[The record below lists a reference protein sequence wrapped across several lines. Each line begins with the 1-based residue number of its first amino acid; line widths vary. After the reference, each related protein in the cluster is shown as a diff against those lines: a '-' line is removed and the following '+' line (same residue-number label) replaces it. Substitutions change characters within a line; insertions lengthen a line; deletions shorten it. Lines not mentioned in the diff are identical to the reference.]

1 MWTNVSD
8 QSAGNPLKSHAVLGL
23 GGVGGLIA
31 TLLSAGG
38 HSVTAVVRS
47 DPHEHMD
54 VSLERPD
61 GAIVRGS
68 VRSVTALDGEIDVL
82 WVTPK
87 ATQLRDALR
96 AVSSLRPRL
105 VVPLLNGI
113 DHMPVLRDAFGSDA
127 VVPATISVE
136 TEKLAPGRFR
146 QSSPFINLTLAQ
158 NAKAV
163 LAAATQTLAG
173 FGVDVRYIDDEQTL
187 LWSKLVFLAPLALTT
202 SAAGEPLGYVRETPE
217 WRERL
222 ETAVREVAAVA
233 LACGAS
239 VEAHGALELI
249 GRAKPGMRSSM
260 QKDVEAGREPELDAI
275 GGTIL
280 RAARAHGIPVPTI
293 EDLIERTRARVA
305 ARAASAS

>member
-1 MWTNVSD
+1 MSD
-8 QSAGNPLKSHAVLGL
+8 RSAGSPLQHHAVLGL

-47 DPHEHMD
+47 DPKERMD
-54 VSLERPD
+54 VSLERPE
-61 GAIVRGS
+61 GAIVRGTI
-68 VRSVTALDGEIDVL
+68 RSVTALDGEIDVL
-82 WVTPK
+82 WIAPK
-87 ATQLRDALR
+87 ATQLRDALQ
-96 AVSSLRPRL
+96 AVASLRPRL

-113 DHMPVLRDAFGSDA
+113 DHMPVLRDVFGND
-127 VVPATISVE
+127 VLVPATISVE
-136 TEKLAPGRFR
+136 SEKLAPGRFR
-146 QSSPFINLTLAQ
+146 QSSPFINLTLAE
-158 NAKAV
+158 NAKAA
-163 LAAATQTLAG
+163 LAPATQTLAG

-202 SAAGEPLGYVRETPE
+202 SAAGEPLGFVRDTPE

-222 ETAVREVAAVA
+222 EAAVREVAAVA

-239 VEAHGALELI
+239 VEASGALELI

-275 GGTIL
+275 GGTVL

-305 ARAASAS
+305 ARAASSS

>member
-1 MWTNVSD
+1 MNER
-8 QSAGNPLKSHAVLGL
+8 SAGSPLQRHAVLGL

-38 HSVTAVVRS
+38 HSVTAIVRS
-47 DPHEHMD
+47 DPNERMD

-61 GAIVRGS
+61 GAIVRGTI
-68 VRSVTALDGEIDVL
+68 RSVTALDGGVDVL
-82 WVTPK
+82 WVAPK
-87 ATQLRDALR
+87 APQLRDALR
-96 AVSSLRPRL
+96 TVASLRPSL
-105 VVPLLNGI
+105 VVPLLNGL
-113 DHMPVLRDAFGSDA
+113 DHMPVLRDAFGNG
-127 VVPATISVE
+127 VLVPATISVE
-136 TEKLAPGRFR
+136 SEKLAPGRFR

-158 NAKAV
+158 HAKAA

-222 ETAVREVAAVA
+222 EAAVREVAAVA

-249 GRAKPGMRSSM
+249 GRAKAGMRSSM

-280 RAARAHGIPVPTI
+280 RAARAHGMPVPTI

-305 ARAASAS
+305 ARAASSS

>member
-1 MWTNVSD
+1 MSD
-8 QSAGNPLKSHAVLGL
+8 RSAGSPLQRHAVLGL

-38 HSVTAVVRS
+38 HSVTAIVRS
-47 DPHEHMD
+47 DPNERMD

-61 GAIVRGS
+61 GTIVRGTI
-68 VRSVTALDGEIDVL
+68 RSVTALDGEVDVL
-82 WVTPK
+82 WVAPK
-87 ATQLRDALR
+87 ATQLRDALH
-96 AVSSLRPRL
+96 AVASLRPSL

-113 DHMPVLRDAFGSDA
+113 DHMSVLRDVFGND
-127 VVPATISVE
+127 VLVPATISVE

-146 QSSPFINLTLAQ
+146 QSSPFINLTLAH
-158 NAKAV
+158 NAEPA
-163 LAAATQTLAG
+163 LAPATHTLAG

-187 LWSKLVFLAPLALTT
+187 LWSKLVFLAPLALAT
-202 SAAGEPLGYVRETPE
+202 SAAGEPLGFVRDTPE

-222 ETAVREVAAVA
+222 EAAVREVAAVA

-249 GRAKPGMRSSM
+249 GRANPGMRSSM

-275 GGTIL
+275 GGTVL
-280 RAARAHGIPVPTI
+280 RAAQAHGIPVPTI

-305 ARAASAS
+305 ARAASSS